1 MVTLLLNDSLSNWC
15 LYIYNHFLFS
25 KLYFRQTVTQEASII
40 NYEFIMYIT
49 GVVKSIPP
57 DLREVQRFKKI
68 N

>member
-1 MVTLLLNDSLSNWC
+1 MIRCQIGVNI
-15 LYIYNHFLFS
+15 YIYNHFLFS
-25 KLYFRQTVTQEASII
+25 KLCFRQTVTQEASII

-57 DLREVQRFKKI
+57 DLHEVQRFKK